1 MSWASLPQTRSQQPR
16 KTAAERAQAH
26 GLRPEEVGVIDSEVF
41 LAFVWLVAGRPVE
54 AAADW
59 RRERPLVVVLDNY
72 SIHKS
77 QRVKD
82 ELAALTAANIRFFYL
97 PAYSPELSRIEP
109 LWQDV
114 KYRKMTERSHAR
126 LGNLK
131 QAVDVAL
138 ARKAI
143 ELRQTAQS
151 LPRTA

>member
-1 MSWASLPQTRSQQPR
+1 
-16 KTAAERAQAH
+16 
-26 GLRPEEVGVIDSEVF
+26 VIDSEVF

-54 AAADW
+54 AAAGW

-72 SIHKS
+72 SVHKS
-77 QRVKD
+77 QRVKT
-82 ELAALTAANIRFFYL
+82 ELTALTAANIRLFYL
-97 PAYSPELSRIEP
+97 PAYRPELSRIEP

-114 KYRKMTERSHAR
+114 KYRKLTTRSHAQ

-131 QAVDVAL
+131 QAVEVAL

-151 LPRTA
+151 LPRPA